1 MRDIHG
7 IEQINEAALR
17 LQAIIETAIDG
28 IITINERGI
37 IDHINPAAAALFGY
51 DPQEVVGQ
59 NVKMLM
65 PSPYHEEHDGYLQ
78 RYHETRKAFI
88 IGIGREVEGR
98 RKDGRIFPIRLAVSE
113 MIMHDKRMYTGIIHD
128 LTDVKAAEARVLEL
142 NRQLEN
148 KVAER
153 TEELAQAID
162 RLLGIN
168 RKLEREINDRQSV
181 EHALR
186 VREQELQ
193 QALDKEK
200 ELNALKSRFVS
211 MASHEFRTPLST
223 ILSSIELVEMYQRE
237 DQQDRRSRHIARI
250 KTAVSNLTDIL
261 NDFLSL
267 SRLEEGRIESQ
278 PEPFLLEDFIIST
291 IDEVEHLFKTGQRL
305 HYQGDHTQ
313 CTVLLDK
320 RFLKNILFN
329 LLSNASK
336 YSDEG
341 QTIRCFAQITGSEL
355 TLEVKDEGIGIPEED
370 QKHLF
375 TRFFRANNVE
385 NIKGTGLGLHIVR
398 RYVELMQ
405 GQMSFT
411 SQLGKGSTFSV
422 TVPII
427 IQI

>member
-7 IEQINEAALR
+7 LDQINEAALR

-28 IITINERGI
+28 IITISERGI

-88 IGIGREVEGR
+88 IGIGREVEGL

-153 TEELAQAID
+153 TEELARAID

-193 QALDKEK
+193 QALNKEK

-237 DQQDRRSRHIARI
+237 DQQDRRSRHISRI

-278 PEPFLLEDFIIST
+278 PEPFLLEEFILAT

-305 HYQGDHTQ
+305 HYQGDYTQ
-313 CTVLLDK
+313 CKVVLDK

-341 QTIRCFAQITGSEL
+341 QTIRCFAQVSDHAL
-355 TLEVKDEGIGIPEED
+355 TLEVTDEGIGIPEED

-375 TRFFRANNVE
+375 TRFFRAHNVE
-385 NIKGTGLGLHIVR
+385 NIKGTGLGLHIVK

-405 GQMSFT
+405 GKMSFS